1 MIRKA
6 SKCRKLLHPK
16 ILIMKFL
23 IQLIIIIVLTIGLQL
38 FLPWWSAGI
47 AGILGGFM
55 FYHKSYVSFLLG
67 FIAVFSVWAVYAFW
81 LDVQNASVLSS
92 KIAMLFQVQ
101 KPMIL
106 LLVSAVIGGITGGL
120 GSWVGSEA
128 RKLKSG

>member
-1 MIRKA
+1 
-6 SKCRKLLHPK
+6 
-16 ILIMKFL
+16 
-23 IQLIIIIVLTIGLQL
+23 
-38 FLPWWSAGI
+38 
-47 AGILGGFM
+47 M